1 MQHFVRKDNFNI
13 FRLPVGW
20 QYLVNYVPGGS
31 LDPQFFATYDDL
43 VTQCLGSG
51 AYCVIDIHNYARW
64 NGKIIGQGGPSDQQ
78 FISLWTQLAKHYATQ
93 QKIIFGIMNEPHDLD
108 MTSWARTAQAAI
120 KAIRIAGATSQL
132 ILLPGDDWSAA
143 SSFVQDSAPAMAT
156 VIDADGTTTK
166 LIYDIHQYFD
176 GKDGN
181 GGGNEAICTTDHV
194 SDGFSPLADYLRS
207 YGRQALLSETG
218 GGNTSSCLQYICSA
232 LDFLNA
238 NSDVF
243 LGWVGWAA
251 GSFDDSYLANESPQG
266 DTDTSLIRMC
276 LALKFNP

>member
-1 MQHFVRKDNFNI
+1 M
-13 FRLPVGW
+13 
-20 QYLVNYVPGGS
+20 
-31 LDPQFFATYDDL
+31 
-43 VTQCLGSG
+43 
-51 AYCVIDIHNYARW
+51 
-64 NGKIIGQGGPSDQQ
+64 IIGQGSPSDQR

-108 MTSWARTAQAAI
+108 MTSWARTAQAAV

-132 ILLPGDDWSAA
+132 ILLPGNHWSAA

-156 VIDADGTTTK
+156 VIDADGTTMK

-181 GGGNEAICTTDHV
+181 GGGNEAACTTDHV

-218 GGNTSSCLQYICSA
+218 GGNTSSCLQCVCSA

-276 LALKFNP
+276 LALKFNS